1 MTFPNAHDGVKK
13 IYKSQILELI
23 GLALAIPAGILSIFA
38 AAAAMKENVGLASGL
53 AVALLLCGIA
63 AAVVCVI
70 ALVFY
75 IIGIIRAKADE
86 PMFGRALI
94 CVIVSLVCSVL
105 TAIFT
110 QNAMLKHIM
119 ELVQSLAELCAMIF
133 IIGGI
138 QLLAKKLERPDI
150 DALCRR
156 MLYILIAVQLSALVV
171 NILTV
176 IFARNPV
183 MMIVSARIAL
193 VPLVL
198 SIVSVIVYLV
208 LLKRTVKMLED

>member
-1 MTFPNAHDGVKK
+1 MSFPNAHDGVKK

-23 GLALAIPAGILSIFA
+23 GLALAIPAGILSIVA

-171 NILTV
+171 NILAV

-183 MMIVSARIAL
+183 MLTVSARIAL

-208 LLKRTVKMLED
+208 LLKRTVMMLED

>member
-23 GLALAIPAGILSIFA
+23 GSALAIPVGILSIFA
-38 AAAAMKENVGLASGL
+38 AAETMKENVELASGL

-70 ALVFY
+70 ALVLY

-105 TAIFT
+105 LAIFT
-110 QNAMLKHIM
+110 QKAMLKHIM

-150 DALCRR
+150 DVLCRR

-183 MMIVSARIAL
+183 MLIVSARIAL